1 MQLTREINRLFA
13 ALLIIFLVVA
23 VAAAYWAIVGPITL
37 LQREDNPRLVE
48 AEARLIRGHIYDRR
62 NNLLVTSITGANQ
75 RQQRQ
80 YLHPETSSITGYAS
94 LRYGT
99 GGAEAAYNA
108 LLRGDNLPRDFNTAL
123 ADDLLHR
130 PQRGS
135 DIRLSLDLGV
145 QQAAAEAMDGLKG
158 AVVVLAVPSGDI
170 LALVSAPGYNPETLD
185 VSWDELAAD
194 PDTPFFNRA
203 LQGSYQ
209 PGGTLQTPLMAAALL
224 HKQPLDDPIEN
235 ATAPVTL
242 PELEVN
248 CAVRLPYETLSLQEA
263 YAFSCPA
270 PFARLAETLGQNTLD
285 ALLNTFHFN
294 QQPVLEGFTPTA
306 EASSTPAP
314 LSSAQNGGSVIENA
328 LGQGALT
335 TSPLEMALMAA
346 AIVNDGNAPQP
357 SLLLA
362 TRAPDAPEWT
372 RVAAVRPTLPYS
384 TDSTARRLQDLMRGA
399 VAIGAAANAGR
410 PGMDIGGHATLAY
423 SGEESQAWFV
433 GFATLPGERGI
444 AVAVVLEDSTDP
456 GLAADIGGDALAAAH
471 EALQTP

>member
-13 ALLIIFLVVA
+13 GLLVVFLLVA
-23 VAAAYWAIVGPITL
+23 VAAAYWAIIGPVTI

-48 AEARLIRGHIYDRR
+48 AEARLMRGHIYDRR
-62 NNLLVTSITGANQ
+62 NNLLVASMTGTNQ

-99 GGAEAAYNA
+99 GGAEAAYDA
-108 LLRGDNLPRDFNTAL
+108 LLRGDNLPRNFNAAL
-123 ADDLLHR
+123 ADHLLHR

-145 QQAAAEAMDGLKG
+145 QQVVAEAMHDLKG

-170 LALVSAPGYNPETLD
+170 LGLVSAPGYNPQTLD
-185 VSWDELAAD
+185 ESWDELAAD

-203 LQGSYQ
+203 LQGNYQ

-224 HKQPLDDPIEN
+224 HNQPLDDPIEN
-235 ATAPVTL
+235 ATVPVAL

-270 PFARLAETLGQNTLD
+270 PFARLAESLGQNTLD

-294 QQPVLEGFTPTA
+294 QRPVLGGFMPAA

-314 LSSAQNGGSVIENA
+314 LLNSGSVIENA
-328 LGQGALT
+328 LGQGGLT

-357 SLLLA
+357 NLLLA
-362 TRAPDAPEWT
+362 TRAPDASDWT
-372 RVAAVRPTLPYS
+372 RVVTVRPTLPYS

-423 SGEESQAWFV
+423 SGEESQAWFI

-444 AVAVVLEDSTDP
+444 AVAVVLEDSADP

-471 EALQTP
+471 AALQTP